1 MTLEEA
7 CRLIDPATDLDALA
21 EIEYYNGFK
30 GKDAAAKALHEASQ
44 MVVDFVRQM
53 SWHDAKN
60 PPIAHEESWEC
71 AGEKHCAVISDIVWV
86 CCESGHTMKGWVENG
101 TWHIEDGHRAE
112 DGHYGHVKLWAPL
125 LEPPEVKKRKPSQL
139 SMRFRRV
146 VKVAN
151 SAEIFGAKRC
161 ASTIR
166 FVLKPTDARLHRS
179 TENRSVYCSTA
190 GLNSRTKSVR
200 LARKRVWRLNMTME
214 QLHFMV
220 ESPANFVRLACTIL
234 FEKRE
239 AMAEWAATWHDVF
252 DCANGEQ
259 LFLQFMEELFPD
271 GCTIGEKELNR
282 ITDRAV
288 RYLQTETR
296 CLDLKA
302 GHGKSRF
309 TYWVSFI
316 PEHKVYGCE
325 FARHEETIIEILTA
339 FFGKSIAGYSLDALK
354 RFILRSFEIRSDN
367 SSVRSIAEDV
377 DFIQR
382 AVFARSFG
390 NGRQEVPK

>member
-1 MTLEEA
+1 MT
-7 CRLIDPATDLDALA
+7 
-21 EIEYYNGFK
+21 
-30 GKDAAAKALHEASQ
+30 
-44 MVVDFVRQM
+44 
-53 SWHDAKN
+53 
-60 PPIAHEESWEC
+60 
-71 AGEKHCAVISDIVWV
+71 
-86 CCESGHTMKGWVENG
+86 
-101 TWHIEDGHRAE
+101 
-112 DGHYGHVKLWAPL
+112 
-125 LEPPEVKKRKPSQL
+125 
-139 SMRFRRV
+139 
-146 VKVAN
+146 
-151 SAEIFGAKRC
+151 
-161 ASTIR
+161 
-166 FVLKPTDARLHRS
+166 
-179 TENRSVYCSTA
+179 TER
-190 GLNSRTKSVR
+190 
-200 LARKRVWRLNMTME
+200 
-214 QLHFMV
+214 LHFMV

-234 FEKRE
+234 FEKKE

-271 GCTIGEKELNR
+271 GCTIGEKELKQ

-302 GHGKSRF
+302 GHDKSRF

-367 SSVRSIAEDV
+367 SSVRSIAEDA
-377 DFIQR
+377 DYIQQVAYFR
-382 AVFARSFG
+382 CIRKNEKKEEA
-390 NGRQEVPK
+390 KT

>member
-86 CCESGHTMKGWVENG
+86 
-101 TWHIEDGHRAE
+101 
-112 DGHYGHVKLWAPL
+112 
-125 LEPPEVKKRKPSQL
+125 
-139 SMRFRRV
+139 
-146 VKVAN
+146 
-151 SAEIFGAKRC
+151 
-161 ASTIR
+161 
-166 FVLKPTDARLHRS
+166 
-179 TENRSVYCSTA
+179 
-190 GLNSRTKSVR
+190 
-200 LARKRVWRLNMTME
+200 
-214 QLHFMV
+214 
-220 ESPANFVRLACTIL
+220 
-234 FEKRE
+234 
-239 AMAEWAATWHDVF
+239 
-252 DCANGEQ
+252 
-259 LFLQFMEELFPD
+259 
-271 GCTIGEKELNR
+271 
-282 ITDRAV
+282 
-288 RYLQTETR
+288 
-296 CLDLKA
+296 
-302 GHGKSRF
+302 
-309 TYWVSFI
+309 SFI

-339 FFGKSIAGYSLDALK
+339 FFGKSIAGYSLDTLK
-354 RFILRSFEIRSDN
+354 HFILRSFEIRSDN

-390 NGRQEVPK
+390 NGKQEVPE

>member
-1 MTLEEA
+1 MT
-7 CRLIDPATDLDALA
+7 
-21 EIEYYNGFK
+21 
-30 GKDAAAKALHEASQ
+30 
-44 MVVDFVRQM
+44 
-53 SWHDAKN
+53 
-60 PPIAHEESWEC
+60 
-71 AGEKHCAVISDIVWV
+71 
-86 CCESGHTMKGWVENG
+86 
-101 TWHIEDGHRAE
+101 
-112 DGHYGHVKLWAPL
+112 
-125 LEPPEVKKRKPSQL
+125 
-139 SMRFRRV
+139 
-146 VKVAN
+146 
-151 SAEIFGAKRC
+151 
-161 ASTIR
+161 
-166 FVLKPTDARLHRS
+166 
-179 TENRSVYCSTA
+179 TER
-190 GLNSRTKSVR
+190 
-200 LARKRVWRLNMTME
+200 
-214 QLHFMV
+214 LHFMV

-271 GCTIGEKELNR
+271 GCTIGEKELKQ

-288 RYLQTETR
+288 RYLQTETH

-302 GHGKSRF
+302 GHDKSRF

-339 FFGKSIAGYSLDALK
+339 FFGKSIAGYSLDTLK
-354 RFILRSFEIRSDN
+354 HFILRSFEIRSDN

-390 NGRQEVPK
+390 NGKQEVPE

>member
-1 MTLEEA
+1 MT
-7 CRLIDPATDLDALA
+7 I
-21 EIEYYNGFK
+21 
-30 GKDAAAKALHEASQ
+30 
-44 MVVDFVRQM
+44 
-53 SWHDAKN
+53 
-60 PPIAHEESWEC
+60 
-71 AGEKHCAVISDIVWV
+71 
-86 CCESGHTMKGWVENG
+86 
-101 TWHIEDGHRAE
+101 
-112 DGHYGHVKLWAPL
+112 
-125 LEPPEVKKRKPSQL
+125 
-139 SMRFRRV
+139 
-146 VKVAN
+146 
-151 SAEIFGAKRC
+151 
-161 ASTIR
+161 
-166 FVLKPTDARLHRS
+166 
-179 TENRSVYCSTA
+179 
-190 GLNSRTKSVR
+190 
-200 LARKRVWRLNMTME
+200 E

-239 AMAEWAATWHDVF
+239 AMAEWVATWHDVF

-302 GHGKSRF
+302 GHDKSRF

-339 FFGKSIAGYSLDALK
+339 FFGKSIAGYSLDTLK
-354 RFILRSFEIRSDN
+354 HFILRSFEIRSDN

-390 NGRQEVPK
+390 NGKQEVPE

>member
-1 MTLEEA
+1 
-7 CRLIDPATDLDALA
+7 
-21 EIEYYNGFK
+21 
-30 GKDAAAKALHEASQ
+30 
-44 MVVDFVRQM
+44 
-53 SWHDAKN
+53 
-60 PPIAHEESWEC
+60 
-71 AGEKHCAVISDIVWV
+71 
-86 CCESGHTMKGWVENG
+86 
-101 TWHIEDGHRAE
+101 
-112 DGHYGHVKLWAPL
+112 
-125 LEPPEVKKRKPSQL
+125 
-139 SMRFRRV
+139 
-146 VKVAN
+146 
-151 SAEIFGAKRC
+151 
-161 ASTIR
+161 
-166 FVLKPTDARLHRS
+166 
-179 TENRSVYCSTA
+179 
-190 GLNSRTKSVR
+190 
-200 LARKRVWRLNMTME
+200 MTME

-302 GHGKSRF
+302 GHDKSRF

-325 FARHEETIIEILTA
+325 FARHEETIIEKPKVEA
-339 FFGKSIAGYSLDALK
+339 YCKSIVDARMYLVFRL
-354 RFILRSFEIRSDN
+354 RFIRCYSW
-367 SSVRSIAEDV
+367 AEVAGVLGKGYTEDGV
-377 DFIQR
+377 SR
-382 AVFARSFG
+382 MAY
-390 NGRQEVPK
+390 NYLNKN

>member
-1 MTLEEA
+1 MT
-7 CRLIDPATDLDALA
+7 
-21 EIEYYNGFK
+21 
-30 GKDAAAKALHEASQ
+30 
-44 MVVDFVRQM
+44 
-53 SWHDAKN
+53 
-60 PPIAHEESWEC
+60 
-71 AGEKHCAVISDIVWV
+71 
-86 CCESGHTMKGWVENG
+86 
-101 TWHIEDGHRAE
+101 
-112 DGHYGHVKLWAPL
+112 
-125 LEPPEVKKRKPSQL
+125 
-139 SMRFRRV
+139 
-146 VKVAN
+146 
-151 SAEIFGAKRC
+151 
-161 ASTIR
+161 
-166 FVLKPTDARLHRS
+166 
-179 TENRSVYCSTA
+179 TER
-190 GLNSRTKSVR
+190 
-200 LARKRVWRLNMTME
+200 
-214 QLHFMV
+214 LHFMV

-234 FEKRE
+234 FEKKE

-271 GCTIGEKELNR
+271 GCTIGEKELKQ

-302 GHGKSRF
+302 GHDKSRF
-309 TYWVSFI
+309 TYWVSFT

-339 FFGKSIAGYSLDALK
+339 FFGKSIAGYSLDTLK

>member
-1 MTLEEA
+1 MT
-7 CRLIDPATDLDALA
+7 
-21 EIEYYNGFK
+21 
-30 GKDAAAKALHEASQ
+30 
-44 MVVDFVRQM
+44 
-53 SWHDAKN
+53 
-60 PPIAHEESWEC
+60 
-71 AGEKHCAVISDIVWV
+71 
-86 CCESGHTMKGWVENG
+86 SGH
-101 TWHIEDGHRAE
+101 
-112 DGHYGHVKLWAPL
+112 
-125 LEPPEVKKRKPSQL
+125 
-139 SMRFRRV
+139 
-146 VKVAN
+146 
-151 SAEIFGAKRC
+151 
-161 ASTIR
+161 
-166 FVLKPTDARLHRS
+166 RLHFR
-179 TENRSVYCSTA
+179 
-190 GLNSRTKSVR
+190 
-200 LARKRVWRLNMTME
+200 
-214 QLHFMV
+214 HPV
-220 ESPANFVRLACTIL
+220 ESPAELCNFVRLGL
-234 FEKRE
+234 HNSRLKKEKRGLG
-239 AMAEWAATWHDVF
+239 EWAATWHDVF

-302 GHGKSRF
+302 GHDKSRF

-339 FFGKSIAGYSLDALK
+339 FFGKSIAGYSLDTLK
-354 RFILRSFEIRSDN
+354 HFILRSFEIRSDN

-390 NGRQEVPK
+390 NGKQEVPDHEMGCAYLCSGVDFSGVGGVNRNPRHRKSEGALVLFDSGMYSALAIMMAMRERKNEVLR